1 MVKNLHCERET
12 WRIGLQDRTTDL
24 DLGEPRKKSGEGYC
38 EVFTSRTTR
47 QQDEGFLSYARQ
59 LFPNYNFFSFF
70 FMFMILQILT
80 SVKEIA
86 LVT

>member
-1 MVKNLHCERET
+1 M
-12 WRIGLQDRTTDL
+12 GLQDRTTDL
-24 DLGEPRKKSGEGYC
+24 DLGEPRKNSGAGYYK
-38 EVFTSRTTR
+38 VFTSRTTR

-59 LFPNYNFFSFF
+59 LFADYIFFFFF

-80 SVKEIA
+80 SAKEIA

>member
-1 MVKNLHCERET
+1 M
-12 WRIGLQDRTTDL
+12 GLQDRTTDL
-24 DLGEPRKKSGEGYC
+24 DLGQPRKKFGKGYC

-59 LFPNYNFFSFF
+59 LFHDYNFFSFF
-70 FMFMILQILT
+70 CMFMILQILT
-80 SVKEIA
+80 SAKEIA